1 MPTIIPS
8 YRIYSNENDKCNDN
22 VIKNVNLGAHTT
34 LPESYSLFNKNCI
47 FLDKKEVCDAYV
59 MSTSP
64 QTPENSNS
72 LDYNYVTVG
81 GSDSLASITPSTNTL
96 YKIQYNN
103 NTYYYRYDENI
114 ESLLK
119 TYMVNP
125 NSGNY
130 ELVINDTYT
139 PPVSFDRTYYNVLAY
154 DKRSRWREVT
164 VSSGY
169 PTPYATEAF
178 DYFVYPQENTVYKV
192 MIYEDVGSKNWSQT
206 ARLIY
211 SEGKFL
217 SMIPANVLYY
227 EKDKNLYYL
236 TRAVSQNIDDEMSAT
251 YLQSNPTSSY
261 TTIIKL
267 SLTAE
272 RDYLVSMSNSLLRA
286 NATIKGDT
294 PDFVIQSRF
303 TEYDEN
309 DGDSIQS
316 SSGDVFVGITH
327 NKNAFSS
334 VFITGD
340 TPPVANMRGKRAIIS
355 LSVYFDDY
363 SQKYMYRL
371 DLLASCFNVSS
382 DGTGYY
388 THGRNPVTEIDLEIT
403 SQQLKTQEENDA
415 QTEDIYYYQNN
426 SSLNNAS
433 NYINNTMTAEI
444 IADYQNG
451 KETATLR
458 VSVNDYYDDDGNLVL
473 SINDPSKPMLFHNG
487 DIVVPYI
494 ATPNGDRPMSILP
507 DGSPKSFRV
516 TGVTLISDGALW
528 QELQL
533 QEVSG

>member
-22 VIKNVNLGAHTT
+22 VIRNVNLGAQTI
-34 LPESYSLFNKNCI
+34 LPESYSLLNKTCI
-47 FLDKKEVCDAYV
+47 FLDKREVCDAYV

-81 GSDSLASITPSTNTL
+81 GSDSLASITPNTNTL
-96 YKIQYNN
+96 YRIQYNN
-103 NTYYYRYDENI
+103 NTYYYRYDEDSK
-114 ESLLK
+114 SLLK
-119 TYMVNP
+119 TYLVNP
-125 NSGNY
+125 NNGNY
-130 ELVINDTYT
+130 EVVVNDTYT
-139 PPVSFDRTYYNVLAY
+139 PPVSVIGDTYYNAIAY
-154 DKRSRWREVT
+154 DKRSRWRGVT
-164 VSSGY
+164 VSAGF

-178 DYFVYPQENTVYKV
+178 DYLVNPQENTVYKV
-192 MIYEDVGSKNWSQT
+192 MIYEDESSKRWTES
-206 ARLIY
+206 RLIY
-211 SEGKFL
+211 SGGKFL
-217 SMIPANVLYY
+217 SMLPSSVLEY

-236 TRAVSQNIDDEMSAT
+236 TRAVSQNINDGMSTT
-251 YLQSNPTSSY
+251 YLQSNSTNSY
-261 TTIIKL
+261 TAFIRL
-267 SLTAE
+267 SSTEE
-272 RDYLVSMSNSLLRA
+272 RDYLASMSNSLLRL

-309 DGDSIQS
+309 DGGSIQS
-316 SSGDVFVGITH
+316 SSGDVFVGITY
-327 NKNAFSS
+327 NRNAFSS
-334 VFITGD
+334 VFITGGI
-340 TPPVANMRGKRAIIS
+340 PSIANMRGKRAIIS
-355 LSVYFDDY
+355 LSVYFDNF
-363 SQKYMYRL
+363 SQQYMYRL
-371 DLLASCFNVSS
+371 DLLARCFDVGA

-388 THGRNPVTEIDLEIT
+388 THGRNPVTEINLEIT
-403 SQQLKTQEENDA
+403 TQQLKTQEENDA

-433 NYINNTMTAEI
+433 NYINNTMSAEI
-444 IADYQNG
+444 IADYKNG

-473 SINDPSKPMLFHNG
+473 SINDPSKPMLFRNG
-487 DIVVPYI
+487 DIVVPYV

-507 DGSPKSFRV
+507 DGTAKSFRI
-516 TGVTLISDGALW
+516 TGVTLISDGAVW

>member
-22 VIKNVNLGAHTT
+22 VIKNVNLGAQTI
-34 LPESYSLFNKNCI
+34 LPESYSLLNKNCI

-81 GSDSLASITPSTNTL
+81 GSDSLASITPNINTL
-96 YKIQYNN
+96 YRIQYNN
-103 NTYYYRYDENI
+103 NTYYYRYDENS
-114 ESLLK
+114 ESLIK
-119 TYMVNP
+119 TYLVNP

-139 PPVSFDRTYYNVLAY
+139 PPVAIGNTYYNAIAY
-154 DKRSRWREVT
+154 DKRSRWRGAT
-164 VSSGY
+164 ASSGF

-178 DYFVYPQENTVYKV
+178 DYLVNPQENTVYKV
-192 MIYEDVGSKNWSQT
+192 MVYEDDSSKRWTES
-206 ARLIY
+206 RLIY

-217 SMIPANVLYY
+217 SMLPSNALGY

-236 TRAVSQNIDDEMSAT
+236 TRAISQNINDEMSAT
-251 YLQSNPTSSY
+251 YLQSNSTSSY
-261 TTIIKL
+261 TTIIRL

-272 RDYLVSMSNSLLRA
+272 RDYLASMSSSLLQI

-309 DGDSIQS
+309 DGASIQS
-316 SSGDVFVGITH
+316 SSGDVFVGITY
-327 NKNAFSS
+327 NRNAFSS
-334 VFITGD
+334 VFITGGI
-340 TPPVANMRGKRAIIS
+340 PSIANMRGKRAIIS
-355 LSVYFDDY
+355 LSVYFDNN

-371 DLLASCFNVSS
+371 DLLASCFNVRADGS
-382 DGTGYY
+382 DYY
-388 THGRNPVTEIDLEIT
+388 TYGRNPVTEIDLEIT
-403 SQQLKTQEENDA
+403 TQQLKTQEENDA

-433 NYINNTMTAEI
+433 NYINNTMSAEI

-458 VSVNDYYDDDGNLVL
+458 VSVNDYYDDDENLVL

-487 DIVVPYI
+487 DIVVPYV

-507 DGSPKSFRV
+507 DGTAKPFRI
-516 TGVTLISDGALW
+516 TGVTLVSDGAIW
-528 QELQL
+528 QELQV